1 MITSSFYAAG
11 AAKCLD
17 RHLDRRAPAPVPLR
31 ELVKELVTRGV
42 ERDRRD
48 ADLAVAQRRDI
59 GPGLGIF
66 GDRGATDP
74 VVRVAVWIEA
84 LDELVAVVALPE
96 LRHFDAGDALARER
110 RAVHVEERVVDEA
123 LLKYAL
129 LNAPDQPP
137 PPP

>member
-31 ELVKELVTRGV
+31 ELLKELVAREV
-42 ERDRRD
+42 QRDRRD
-48 ADLAVAQRRDI
+48 ADLAVAERRDI

-66 GDRGATDP
+66 RDRGATDP

-84 LDELVAVVALPE
+84 RDELVAVGALAQP
-96 LRHFDAGDALARER
+96 RHFHAGHPLARE
-110 RAVHVEERVVDEA
+110 A
-123 LLKYAL
+123 
-129 LNAPDQPP
+129 
-137 PPP
+137 